1 MKNAIDYM
9 KKVFGLDLNITEMP
23 KIQVN
28 ALPFYMVN
36 TYNFWEGNLI
46 DRIIV
51 LAKKINTE
59 HFTPDQYKKQL
70 ELLERHFKNPVVF
83 ILHDIEAYK
92 RNRLI
97 QKRINFVVANKQV
110 FIPGL
115 FIDINEYALKVQ
127 KKAYLKPV
135 AQCLIL
141 YHLQKEQLN
150 HFTYKQLA
158 NKLKYPYLTITRAV
172 ENIQALNLC
181 TIEGTKEKAIC
192 FETGNAELWEKAL
205 VFMKSPVV
213 KTVFTDDEIGE
224 ELIFRSNINAL
235 AFYTDLNDEKQIYLA
250 VHQDTFRK
258 LNKEGKIKDL
268 NNYDGKYCMEI
279 WKYTPAILANNQFV
293 DPLSVYL
300 EFKDNRDERIEM
312 ALKNITDKYLTVQTV

>member
-1 MKNAIDYM
+1 MKNTIDYI
-9 KKVFGLDLNITEMP
+9 KEVFGLDLNITEMP
-23 KIQVN
+23 KAQVN
-28 ALPFYMVN
+28 ALPFYIAN
-36 TYNFWEGNLI
+36 EYNFWEGNLI
-46 DRIIV
+46 DRNIV
-51 LAKKINTE
+51 FAKKITTG

-70 ELLERHFKNPVVF
+70 ELLERHFNNPVVF
-83 ILHDIEAYK
+83 VLPDIEAYK

-97 QKRINFVVANKQV
+97 QKRISFVVANKQV

-115 FIDINEYALKVQ
+115 FIDIKEYALKAQ
-127 KKAYLKPV
+127 KKEYLKPV

-141 YHLQKEQLN
+141 YHLQKEPLN
-150 HFTYKQLA
+150 RFTYKQLA
-158 NKLKYPYLTITRAV
+158 NVLQYPYLTITRAV

-205 VFMKSPVV
+205 AFMKSPVV
-213 KTVFTDDEIGE
+213 KKVFTNDEIGE
-224 ELIFRSNINAL
+224 ELTFRSNINAL

-258 LNKEGKIKDL
+258 LNKERKIKTLSD
-268 NNYDGKYCMEI
+268 YDGKYCIEI

-300 EFKDNRDERIEM
+300 EFKDNTDERVQL
-312 ALKNITDKYLTVQTV
+312 ALKTIIRQLKW

>member
-1 MKNAIDYM
+1 MQNTIVYM
-9 KKVFGLDLNITEMP
+9 KEVFGLDLHITEMP
-23 KIQVN
+23 KIRVN
-28 ALPFYMVN
+28 ALPFYLVN
-36 TYNFWEGNLI
+36 TYHFWEGNLV

-51 LAKKINTE
+51 FANKIAAE

-83 ILHDIEAYK
+83 ILPDLEAFI

-97 QKRINFVVANKQV
+97 QKRINFIVANKQV

-115 FIDINEYALKVQ
+115 FIDIKEYALKAQ
-127 KKAYLKPV
+127 KKDYLTPV

-141 YHLQKEQLN
+141 YHLQKEPLN

-158 NKLKYPYLTITRAV
+158 NVLQYPYLTITRAV

-181 TIEGTKEKAIC
+181 TIEGTKEKTIC
-192 FETGNAELWEKAL
+192 FETGKAELWDKAL
-205 VFMKSPVV
+205 AFMKSPVV

-224 ELIFRSNINAL
+224 EFIFLSNINAL
-235 AFYTDLNDEKQIYLA
+235 AFYTDLNDEKQMYLA

-258 LNKEGKIKDL
+258 LNKEGKIKNL
-268 NNYDGKYCMEI
+268 NDYEGKYCIEI
-279 WKYTPAILANNQFV
+279 WKYTPAILAHNQYA

-312 ALKNITDKYLTVQTV
+312 ALKNITDNYLTAQTV

>member
-1 MKNAIDYM
+1 MKNTIVYI
-9 KKVFGLDLNITEMP
+9 KEVFGPDLNITGMP
-23 KIQVN
+23 KVKVN

-36 TYNFWEGNLI
+36 EYHFWEGSLI
-46 DRIIV
+46 DRNIV
-51 LAKKINTE
+51 FAEKITAE

-70 ELLERHFKNPVVF
+70 VLLERHFNNPVVF
-83 ILHDIEAYK
+83 VLHDIEAYK

-115 FIDINEYALKVQ
+115 FIDIKEYVLKAQ
-127 KKAYLKPV
+127 KQEYLKPV
-135 AQCLIL
+135 AQCMIL
-141 YHLQKEQLN
+141 YHLQKEPLN
-150 HFTYKQLA
+150 RFTYKQLA
-158 NKLKYPYLTITRAV
+158 NVLQYPYLTITRAV

-181 TIEGTKEKAIC
+181 TTEGTKEKAIS
-192 FETGNAELWEKAL
+192 FETDNADLWEKAL

-213 KTVFTDDEIGE
+213 KKVFTDDEIGE

-235 AFYTDLNDEKQIYLA
+235 AYYTDLNDEKQIYLA

-258 LNKEGKIKDL
+258 LNNEGKIKKLSD
-268 NNYDGKYCMEI
+268 YDGKYCIEI

-300 EFKDNRDERIEM
+300 EFKDNTDERVQL
-312 ALKNITDKYLTVQTV
+312 ALKSIIRQQKW